1 MNNSLAADFAAL
13 PAPLRERVA
22 ENWAAWQQKAA
33 ADQLSESLAHSLP
46 TVWAG
51 SDFVMQTC
59 LRQPAWLTD
68 GLPEKQRV
76 DHQPLFALLAAATD
90 GSELQRQLRN
100 YRNQHM
106 LRIIW
111 RDLAGWASLSE
122 TLHDLSALAEA
133 CIDAALA
140 RLYDWQCEEA
150 GIPRDAQGEPLGL
163 VVLGMGKLGA
173 RELNLSSDIDL
184 IFAYAEEGVVEM
196 AGKTLSHAQFFTRLG
211 QRLIRALDALT
222 AEGFVFRVDMRLRP
236 FGESGA
242 LAASFSAIENYYLI
256 HGREWERYAMIKAR
270 PVAGERQA
278 GARLMAMLKPFVYR
292 RYLDFGAYESLREMK
307 TMLMREVQ
315 RKGLAQNIKLGAG
328 GIREVEFIAQV
339 FQLIRGGQELALQ
352 TPSLFAVFAHLQ
364 KQDYLPAAA
373 VAELLQA
380 YTFLRLSE
388 NRLQAWAD
396 QQIHILPSDP
406 PARLRLAFSMG
417 YGDWD
422 AYSAVLERHRR
433 HVQAH
438 FARVFD
444 APQAEDHSDSLQAS
458 LDGMWRSGFEDEAQA
473 GRVLAEAG
481 FEDMGDVLRQL
492 QLLRSGH
499 RYASLPARSRK
510 RFDRLMP
517 LLLGASGRMPKAD
530 ETLPR
535 LLDLLQQIARRS
547 IYMALLVEYPLALSQ
562 LVKLCSASPWI
573 ARYLAQQPLLLDEL
587 LDPRSLYA
595 PPDRSAL
602 QAELRQRMASCEAG
616 DLEQAMDTLR
626 HFHHSNVLRV
636 AAADQA
642 AILPLMKVSDHLSW
656 IAEVVLEEALEL
668 AWQDLVAR
676 HGVPV
681 CDLAGRPCDKGFG
694 IIAYGKLGGL
704 ELGYGSDLD
713 LVFLHAGESA
723 NLMTEGDQP
732 LLLPVFFARLGQRLI
747 HILTAHTSAGVLYE
761 IDMRLRPNGASGM
774 LVSSLDA
781 YAGYQRDK
789 AWVWEHQALV
799 RARFVAG
806 DERIGRRFDD
816 IRRQVLC
823 QPRAQKALRD
833 EVCSMR
839 QRMRKELLKKAA
851 GQFDLKQGVGGIVD
865 IEFMVQFA
873 VLAWAQTQPA
883 LTMFTDTIRLLE
895 GMAQC
900 GLMSAAQVATLSEAY
915 QQYRG
920 RLHRLALQEQG
931 RLVVD
936 SEFAELREAVSR
948 IWHTWMEK
956 QSEYDKRINF

>member
-1 MNNSLAADFAAL
+1 MKSIAGLAAL
-13 PAPLRERVA
+13 PEPLRERVA
-22 ENWAAWQQKAA
+22 QHWADWRQNSAA
-33 ADQLSESLAHSLP
+33 QLSEAVARSLP
-46 TVWAG
+46 AVWAG
-51 SDFVMQTC
+51 SDFVMKTC
-59 LRQPAWLTD
+59 LRHPHWLTD
-68 GLPEKQRV
+68 GLVEKQCV
-76 DHQPLFALLAAATD
+76 DHQALFTRLAAVNDEA
-90 GSELQRQLRN
+90 ELQRELRH

-111 RDLAGWASLSE
+111 RDLAGWASLPE
-122 TLHDLSALAEA
+122 TLNDLSALAEA

-150 GIPRDAQGEPLGL
+150 GTPRDAQGKPLGL

-184 IFAYAEEGVVEM
+184 IFAYREEGVVEM
-196 AGKTLSHAQFFTRLG
+196 AGKTLTHAQFFTRLG
-211 QRLIRALDALT
+211 QRLIKALGSLT

-236 FGESGA
+236 FGEGGA

-278 GARLMAMLKPFVYR
+278 GIQLMAMLKPFIYR

-307 TMLMREVQ
+307 TMLMSEVR
-315 RKGLAQNIKLGAG
+315 RKGLAQNIKLGVG

-339 FQLIRGGQELALQ
+339 FQLIRGGQEPALR
-352 TPSLFAVFAHLQ
+352 TPSLFAVFTHLR
-364 KQDYLPAAA
+364 KQDYLPAATID
-373 VAELLQA
+373 ELLQA
-380 YTFLRLSE
+380 YVFLRLSE

-406 PARLRLAFSMG
+406 EAQLRLAFSMG
-417 YGDWD
+417 YRDWD
-422 AYSAVLERHRR
+422 SYAEALEQHRR
-433 HVQAH
+433 HVQTH
-438 FARVFD
+438 FAQVFD
-444 APQAEDHSDSLQAS
+444 APQVQDHSDSLQAR
-458 LDGMWRSGFEDEAQA
+458 LDGIWCDGFEDDVEV
-473 GRVLAEAG
+473 RMVLMEAG
-481 FEDMGDVLRQL
+481 FEETEKVQRQL

-499 RYASLPARSRK
+499 RYASLPAKSRQ

-517 LLLGASGRMPKAD
+517 LLLGASGQTEAPD
-530 ETLPR
+530 VTLMR

-547 IYMALLVEYPLALSQ
+547 VYMALLVEYPLALSQ

-573 ARYLAQQPLLLDEL
+573 ARYLSQQPLLLDEL
-587 LDPRSLYA
+587 LDPRRLYA
-595 PPDRSAL
+595 PPDREAL
-602 QAELRQRMASCEAG
+602 EMELRQRMARCKAG

-642 AILPLMKVSDHLSW
+642 GVLPLMKVSDHLSW

-668 AWQDLVAR
+668 AWQDLVER
-676 HGVPV
+676 HGRPV
-681 CDLAGRPCDKGFG
+681 CDLAGQACDKGFG
-694 IIAYGKLGGL
+694 VIAYGKLGGL

-713 LVFLHAGESA
+713 LVFLHAGENASM
-723 NLMTEGDQP
+723 MTDGEQP
-732 LLLPVFFARLGQRLI
+732 QLLPVFFARLGQRLI
-747 HILTAHTSAGVLYE
+747 HILSAHTPAGMLYE
-761 IDMRLRPNGASGM
+761 IDVRLRPNGASGM

-799 RARFVAG
+799 RTRFVAG
-806 DERIGRRFDD
+806 DERIGERFAE

-823 QPRAQKALRD
+823 QVRAAESLRQ

-839 QRMRKELLKKAA
+839 QRMRKELLKKVT
-851 GQFDLKQGVGGIVD
+851 GQFDLKQGDGGLVD

-873 VLAWAQTQPA
+873 VLAWAQTHPA
-883 LTMFTDTIRLLE
+883 LTTFTDTIRLLE
-895 GMAQC
+895 GLAQS
-900 GLMSAAQVATLSEAY
+900 GLMRAEDVATLSDAY

-931 RLVVD
+931 RMVAD
-936 SEFAELREAVSR
+936 SEFTELREAVSR
-948 IWHTWMEK
+948 IWHEWQCK
-956 QSEYDKRINF
+956 SI

>member
-1 MNNSLAADFAAL
+1 MSLVATALAAL
-13 PAPLRERVA
+13 PELLRERVA
-22 ENWAAWQQKAA
+22 ANWADWQQNIAE
-33 ADQLSESLAHSLP
+33 DQLSEAIAASLP
-46 TVWAG
+46 AVWAG
-51 SDFVMQTC
+51 SDFVMKTC
-59 LRQPAWLTD
+59 LRQPHWLTD
-68 GLPEKQRV
+68 GLPEKQHV
-76 DHQPLFALLAAATD
+76 DHQALFDLLAAAAD
-90 GSELQRQLRN
+90 EAELQRELRH

-111 RDLAGWASLSE
+111 RDLAGWASLTE
-122 TLHDLSALAEA
+122 TLNDLSVLAEA
-133 CIDAALA
+133 CIDAALM
-140 RLYDWQCEEA
+140 RLYDWQCEEV
-150 GIPRDAQGEPLGL
+150 GTPRDAQGEALGL

-184 IFAYAEEGVVEM
+184 VFAYREEGVVEK
-196 AGKTLSHAQFFTRLG
+196 AGKTLTHAQFFTRLG
-211 QRLIRALDALT
+211 QRLIQALDRLT

-236 FGESGA
+236 FGKSGA

-278 GARLMAMLKPFVYR
+278 GIQLMAMLKPFVYR

-307 TMLMREVQ
+307 TMLMREVR

-339 FQLIRGGQELALQ
+339 FQLIRGGREPALQ
-352 TPSLFAVFAHLQ
+352 TPSLFTVFAHLREQ
-364 KQDYLPAAA
+364 AYLLTAT
-373 VAELLQA
+373 VDELLQA

-396 QQIHILPSDP
+396 QQIHILPSEPD
-406 PARLRLAFSMG
+406 AQLRLAFSMG
-417 YGDWD
+417 YCDWD
-422 AYSAVLERHRR
+422 SYSVDLEQHRR
-433 HVQAH
+433 HVQTH
-438 FARVFD
+438 FAQVFD
-444 APQAEDHSDSLQAS
+444 APQAQDHSDSLQAR
-458 LDGMWRSGFEDEAQA
+458 LDGIWRDGFDDRVQA
-473 GRVLAEAG
+473 SRILTEAG
-481 FEDMGDVLRQL
+481 FEDTEDVLRQL
-492 QLLRSGH
+492 LTLRSGH
-499 RYASLPARSRK
+499 RYVSLPARSRQ

-517 LLLGASGRMPKAD
+517 LLLGASGQTERPD
-530 ETLPR
+530 VTLMR

-547 IYMALLVEYPLALSQ
+547 VYMALLVEYPLALSQ

-573 ARYLAQQPLLLDEL
+573 ARYLSQQPLLLDEL

-595 PPDRSAL
+595 PPDRAAL
-602 QAELRQRMASCEAG
+602 QAELHQRMASCEAG
-616 DLEQAMDTLR
+616 DLELAMDTLR

-642 AILPLMKVSDHLSW
+642 GVLPLMKVSDHLSW

-668 AWQDLVAR
+668 AWQDLVER
-676 HGVPV
+676 HGRPV
-681 CDLAGRPCDKGFG
+681 CDLAGQACDKGFG
-694 IIAYGKLGGL
+694 VIAYGKLGGL

-713 LVFLHAGESA
+713 LVFLHAGENA
-723 NLMTEGDQP
+723 DMMTDGEQP
-732 LLLPVFFARLGQRLI
+732 QLLPVFFARLGQRLI
-747 HILTAHTSAGVLYE
+747 HILSAHTSAGMLYE

-806 DERIGRRFDD
+806 DEHIGERFAE

-823 QPRAQKALRD
+823 QPREQQSLRD

-839 QRMRKELLKKAA
+839 RRMRKELLQNVA
-851 GQFDLKQGVGGIVD
+851 GRFDLKQSVGGLVD

-873 VLAWAQTQPA
+873 VLAWAQTHPA
-883 LTMFTDTIRLLE
+883 LTTFTDTIRLLE
-895 GMAQC
+895 GLAQS
-900 GLMSAAQVATLSEAY
+900 GLMRVGDVAILSDAY

-931 RLVVD
+931 RMVAD
-936 SEFAELREAVSR
+936 SEFTELREAVSR
-948 IWHTWMEK
+948 IWLEWMEK
-956 QSEYDKRINF
+956 TK

>member
-1 MNNSLAADFAAL
+1 MNSVAAGLTAL
-13 PAPLRERVA
+13 PEALRERVA
-22 ENWAAWQQKAA
+22 EHWADWRQNSAA
-33 ADQLSESLAHSLP
+33 QLSGALARSLP
-46 TVWAG
+46 VVWAG
-51 SDFVMQTC
+51 SDFVLKTS
-59 LRQPAWLTD
+59 LRQPDWLMD
-68 GLPEKQRV
+68 GLLEKQRV
-76 DHQPLFALLAAATD
+76 DHEELFARLATATD
-90 GSELQRQLRN
+90 EAELQRQLRH

-122 TLHDLSALAEA
+122 TLNDLSALADA

-150 GIPRDAQGEPLGL
+150 GTPQDAQGEPLGL

-184 IFAYAEEGVVEM
+184 VFAYREEGVVDM
-196 AGKTLSHAQFFTRLG
+196 AGKTLSHARFFTRLG
-211 QRLIRALDALT
+211 QRLIKALDMLT

-242 LAASFSAIENYYLI
+242 LVASFPAIENYYLI

-270 PVAGERQA
+270 PVAGDRQA
-278 GARLMAMLKPFVYR
+278 GTQLMAMLQPFIYR

-307 TMLMREVQ
+307 AMLMREVQ
-315 RKGLAQNIKLGAG
+315 RNGLAQNIKLGAG

-339 FQLIRGGQELALQ
+339 FQLIRGGQEPALR
-352 TPSLFAVFAHLQ
+352 TPSLFAVFTHLR
-364 KQDYLPAAA
+364 KQDYLPATTID
-373 VAELLQA
+373 ELLQA

-396 QQIHILPSDP
+396 QQIHILPSEPD
-406 PARLRLAFSMG
+406 AQLRLAFSMG
-417 YGDWD
+417 YRDWD
-422 AYSAVLERHRR
+422 SYSIVLEQHRR
-433 HVQAH
+433 HVQTY
-438 FARVFD
+438 FAQVFD
-444 APQAEDHSDSLQAS
+444 APQAQDHSDSLQAR
-458 LDGMWRSGFEDEAQA
+458 LDEIWQGGFDGDEPA
-473 GRVLAEAG
+473 RIVLAEAG
-481 FEDMGDVLRQL
+481 FDDTEHVLHQL
-492 QLLRSGH
+492 RLLRSGH
-499 RYASLPARSRK
+499 RYASLPVRGRQ

-517 LLLGASGRMPKAD
+517 LLLGAIGQTEMPD
-530 ETLPR
+530 VTLMR

-547 IYMALLVEYPLALSQ
+547 VYMALLVEYPLALSQ

-573 ARYLAQQPLLLDEL
+573 ARYLSQQPLLLDEL

-595 PPDRSAL
+595 PPDTKAL
-602 QAELRQRMASCEAG
+602 KAELRQRMASCESG

-626 HFHHSNVLRV
+626 HFQHSNVLRV

-656 IAEVVLEEALEL
+656 IAEVVIEEALEL

-676 HGVPV
+676 HGRPV
-681 CDLAGRPCDKGFG
+681 CDLAGQFCDKGFG

-713 LVFLHAGESA
+713 LVFLHAGENAS
-723 NLMTEGDQP
+723 LMTDGDQP

-747 HILTAHTSAGVLYE
+747 HILGAQTPAGMLYD

-781 YAGYQRDK
+781 YAGYQRNK

-806 DERIGRRFDD
+806 DQHIGRRFDE

-823 QPRAQKALRD
+823 QPRVQESLRN

-839 QRMRKELLKKAA
+839 RRIRKELLKKAA
-851 GQFDLKQGVGGIVD
+851 GQFDLKQGIGGMVD
-865 IEFMVQFA
+865 IEFMAQFA

-883 LTMFTDTIRLLE
+883 LAIFTDTLRLLE
-895 GMAQC
+895 GMAQA
-900 GLMSAAQVATLSEAY
+900 GLMSSAEVVTLNEAY

-931 RLVVD
+931 QRVAD
-936 SEFAELREAVSR
+936 SEVAGLRKAVSR
-948 IWHTWMEK
+948 IWAEWMEK
-956 QSEYDKRINF
+956 